1 MNTSQW
7 KLIATLLKNWIL
19 WALGKTWLLAPY
31 FSEGTQYPKCGH
43 NSLPL
48 LNKSFQ

>member
-31 FSEGTQYPKCGH
+31 FSEGT
-43 NSLPL
+43 ST
-48 LNKSFQ
+48 LNVSIIPFLF